1 MNSSHESLIGDK
13 MYLEQQLELIQLLN
27 GSVELKD
34 NQINILDEEKL
45 RGSIEAL
52 VRAAVLDEKENRRY
66 LARYLIR
73 RIAAAAGVYPNSIHD
88 LYLARGRGEIPNNFT
103 TPAINLR
110 GLTFYAAKIIFQIAI
125 EADAGAYIFEIARS
139 ETGYT
144 DQRPSEY
151 AANVLGAAIA
161 AGYKGPVFIQGDHYQ
176 ISASRYKEN
185 PDPEIQSVKELTLE
199 ALNAGFYNIDVDAST
214 LVDLSK
220 ESVVEQQVLNSELTA
235 MFSKYIRDLEPEGIT
250 VSIGGEIGE
259 VGEENSTEEEL
270 LAFLDNYKTDLE
282 KIAPG
287 VVGLSKISVLTGTS
301 HGGVVL
307 PDGSIKEVAVDFDL
321 LKHLGKVSRESYGL
335 GGAVQHGASTLPES
349 AFNKFAEYETLE
361 VHLATNFQNIL
372 YNELP
377 EELVGEIYTY
387 LDKNHTHERK
397 SGQTDEQFY
406 YKTRKR
412 ALGVFKK
419 QIWDIADDQLAKII
433 AAWDVQFRN
442 LFECLG
448 VADTRKYVDQYIQ
461 EVVIEPKLEDYLLG
475 GVKKEDTTDLAD

>member
-1 MNSSHESLIGDK
+1 
-13 MYLEQQLELIQLLN
+13 MYLEQQVELLKLLD

-34 NQINILDEEKL
+34 GKTQILDEEKL
-45 RGSIEAL
+45 RRNIENL
-52 VRAAVLDEKENRRY
+52 VKPAVVGEKADLQY

-73 RIAAAAGVYPNSIHD
+73 KIALAAGVYPASIHD
-88 LYLARGRGEIPNNFT
+88 LYLARGRGDVPNNYT

-110 GLTFYAAKIIFQIAI
+110 GLTFYAAKIIFQIANEI
-125 EADAGAYIFEIARS
+125 NAGAFIFEIARS

-151 AANVLGAAIA
+151 AANILGAAVA

-176 ISASRYKEN
+176 VSASRYQDN
-185 PDPEIQSVKELTLE
+185 PDPEIQALKDLTSE
-199 ALNAGFYNIDVDAST
+199 ALKAGFYNIDVDAST
-214 LVDLSK
+214 LVDISK
-220 ESVVEQQVLNSELTA
+220 ESIVEQQVLNSQITA
-235 MFSKYIRDLEPEGIT
+235 MFTKYIRDLEPEGIT

-270 LAFLDNYKTDLE
+270 RAFLDSFKIDLE
-282 KIAPG
+282 KIAPEE
-287 VVGLSKISVLTGTS
+287 VGLSKISVLTGTS

-307 PDGSIKEVAVDFDL
+307 PDGSIKDVAVDFDL

-349 AFNKFAEYETLE
+349 AFSKFGEYETLE

-372 YNELP
+372 FQEMP
-377 EELVGEIYTY
+377 EDLMKEIYAY
-387 LDKNHTHERK
+387 LDENNAHERK

-419 QIWDIADDQLAKII
+419 KIWGISEDQKAKIT
-433 AAWDVQFRN
+433 AAWEIQFRN
-442 LFECLG
+442 LFDRLG
-448 VADTRKYVDQYIQ
+448 IADTRKYVDQHIR
-461 EVVIEPKLEDYLLG
+461 EVFIDPLLEDYMLD
-475 GVKKEDTTDLAD
+475 GVKKEDTSDLAD